1 MSKEMVVIAVGI
13 WILIIPYL
21 GVPGGWRTAL
31 LLITGIGL
39 IVLGFFLRAEALS
52 REGRRGYSSFVEHV
66 PHSTQESVHEYKEK
80 IGPFN

>member
-21 GVPGGWRTAL
+21 GVPGGWRTTL
-31 LLITGIGL
+31 LLITGVGL
-39 IVLGFFLRAEALS
+39 MVLGFFLRAEALS
-52 REGRRGYSSFVEHV
+52 RVGRRGHSSFVEHI
-66 PHSTQESVHEYKEK
+66 PHSPQGSAHEHKEK